1 MHASHG
7 IVPGGAVNEATG
19 LETTLQNLMVLDYA
33 LRLATCRWCWSRNG
47 VAAAEDPVYSYH
59 FRYHLEHKL

>member
-1 MHASHG
+1 M
-7 IVPGGAVNEATG
+7 NEATG